1 LVAGTYLFEL
11 KVTDNGGLSAKDTMR
26 IIVDPVLTT
35 NHPPIAN
42 AGADQIITL
51 PTNAVN
57 LDGSAST
64 DPENNITSYAWTKIS
79 GPSSFILQV
88 VVHVQTQVTNL
99 VQGIYQFELKVT
111 DAGGLFSKDTV
122 RVTVNDAGAQ
132 CSLTM
137 VPIGVLSMPRDH
149 LAAAAAGPRFYLPV
163 AGALQIKM

>member
-1 LVAGTYLFEL
+1 MAEASSDPDGNISNYLWTKISGPVSFNIIKPSDSITKVKSLVAGTYLFEL

-35 NHPPIAN
+35 IHPPIAN

-79 GPSSFILQV
+79 GHHHSSIASV
-88 VVHVQTQVTNL
+88 VMYKH
-99 VQGIYQFELKVT
+99 K
-111 DAGGLFSKDTV
+111 
-122 RVTVNDAGAQ
+122 
-132 CSLTM
+132 
-137 VPIGVLSMPRDH
+137 
-149 LAAAAAGPRFYLPV
+149 
-163 AGALQIKM
+163 